1 MDAITPIKRA
11 LELQPI
17 SHDHHHG
24 LQLCWKI
31 RTGLSRG
38 IALERIKKYADWF
51 YENHLK
57 PHFEL
62 EEKYVFTVLEFN
74 NPLVQHA
81 MLGHSRLHA
90 LFAKKEDVE
99 LNLLCVEAEIQAHIR
114 FEERILFTEIQKI
127 ATKEQLEKIKV
138 SHTDAAFVELEE
150 DVFWL

>member
-1 MDAITPIKRA
+1 MDATTPIKRA

-38 IALERIKKYADWF
+38 IAPERIKKYADWF

-114 FEERILFTEIQKI
+114 FEERVLFAEIQKI
-127 ATKEQLEKIKV
+127 ASQEELEQMQE
-138 SHTDAAFVELEE
+138 SHCDTAFVELEE

>member
-1 MDAITPIKRA
+1 MDATTPIKRA

-31 RTGLSRG
+31 RTGLSRE
-38 IALERIKKYADWF
+38 IAPERIKKYADWF

-62 EEKYVFTVLEFN
+62 EEKYVFSVLGFN

-81 MLGHSRLHA
+81 MIGHSRLHA

-114 FEERILFTEIQKI
+114 FEERVLFTEIQKN
-127 ATKEQLEKIKV
+127 ASQEELEQIQE
-138 SHTDAAFVELEE
+138 SHTDAAFVEFEE